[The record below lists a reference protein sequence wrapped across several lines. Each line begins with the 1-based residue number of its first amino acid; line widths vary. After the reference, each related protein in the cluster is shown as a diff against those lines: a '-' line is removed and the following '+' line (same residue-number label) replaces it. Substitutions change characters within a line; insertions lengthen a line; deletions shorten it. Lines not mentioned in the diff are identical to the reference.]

1 MNKTESCMYRKGERK
16 YAVVVVLGLGG
27 VGIRESKQRERTSF
41 NSGPLTGS

>member
-1 MNKTESCMYRKGERK
+1 MYRKGERK
-16 YAVVVVLGLGG
+16 YAVVVVVVLGLGG

>member
-1 MNKTESCMYRKGERK
+1 MYRKGERK
-16 YAVVVVLGLGG
+16 YAVVVVVVVLGLGG